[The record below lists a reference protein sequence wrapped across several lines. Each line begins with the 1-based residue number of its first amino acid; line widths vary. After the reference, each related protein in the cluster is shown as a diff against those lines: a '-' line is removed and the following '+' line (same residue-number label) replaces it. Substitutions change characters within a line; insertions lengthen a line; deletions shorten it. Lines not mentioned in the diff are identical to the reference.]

1 MDYFT
6 RMVVESNKEYMIDEE
21 NGENLDEIVIT
32 DNFGFIEKTIEIGQA
47 LPFPEEIEGEQKER
61 LTQRALKN
69 MKTENSRVVKWKEM
83 LEDYPEKKNSKLK
96 SRARK
101 GIPDAIRGYA
111 WTILI

>member
-47 LPFPEEIEGEQKER
+47 LPFPEEIEGE
-61 LTQRALKN
+61 
-69 MKTENSRVVKWKEM
+69 
-83 LEDYPEKKNSKLK
+83 
-96 SRARK
+96 
-101 GIPDAIRGYA
+101 
-111 WTILI
+111 